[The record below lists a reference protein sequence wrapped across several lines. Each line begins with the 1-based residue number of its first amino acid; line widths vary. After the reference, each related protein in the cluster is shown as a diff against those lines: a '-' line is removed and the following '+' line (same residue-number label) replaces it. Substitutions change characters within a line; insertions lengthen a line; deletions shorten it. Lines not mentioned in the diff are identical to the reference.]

1 MQQQNTKSQKLSD
14 FERSTF
20 RWTVLWEFF
29 KLGIRISFI
38 VSFVLY
44 QSLMYIDTIFYNKHD
59 LYSLNS
65 HQFDKILWLLEFQR
79 LIKCRLWRHEVARM
93 RERISYQCFTIT
105 MLESIAHRMLHN
117 LLCAKREPRGL
128 LKGVSSSATTTWS
141 ILITLHWKFTQFCWI
156 KDFENG
162 WIRDTNYMIDK
173 KISLD
178 CHARH
183 PLQDVL

>member
-1 MQQQNTKSQKLSD
+1 MN
-14 FERSTF
+14 
-20 RWTVLWEFF
+20 
-29 KLGIRISFI
+29 I

-65 HQFDKILWLLEFQR
+65 HQFDKILWLVEFER

-178 CHARH
+178 CNARH

>member
-1 MQQQNTKSQKLSD
+1 MDDVNCICNNKTPSPKNSLILKDLHLD
-14 FERSTF
+14 EPY
-20 RWTVLWEFF
+20 
-29 KLGIRISFI
+29 I

-65 HQFDKILWLLEFQR
+65 HQFDKILWLVEFER

-141 ILITLHWKFTQFCWI
+141 ILITLH
-156 KDFENG
+156 
-162 WIRDTNYMIDK
+162 
-173 KISLD
+173 
-178 CHARH
+178 
-183 PLQDVL
+183 